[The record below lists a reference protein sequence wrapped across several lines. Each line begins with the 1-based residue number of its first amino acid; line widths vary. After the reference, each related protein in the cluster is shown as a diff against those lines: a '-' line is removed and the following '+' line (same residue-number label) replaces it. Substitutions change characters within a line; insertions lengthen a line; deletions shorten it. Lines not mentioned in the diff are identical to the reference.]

1 MDNISIKQNI
11 RNIRKSRKLTQEE
24 MAYKMGMSL
33 TAYRDLEKGETSI
46 VNANLIKVAT
56 LLETTTEELVLGYRP
71 AQMEGPGLEDMKEE
85 YSGKVHVL
93 ERRIADLEKMIH
105 TLEETIATK
114 NEIIAMLKKSLDGEK

>member
-46 VNANLIKVAT
+46 VNANLIKVAS

-93 ERRIADLEKMIH
+93 ERRIAGLEKMIH
-105 TLEETIATK
+105 TLEETLATK

>member
-46 VNANLIKVAT
+46 VNAKLIKVAS